1 MKNELAHR
9 RPAPP
14 GAPEPAPATLATL
27 DPSLD
32 WQLARAC
39 RRVGDPAGN
48 RAQEALFGHLGAH
61 DEDTFWR
68 ACNERAAEL
77 ATQHGVEILL
87 AQEDRQIRIRVER
100 FEPMPVP
107 GEAPVADAVALP
119 PAAPP
124 RWPSLARWWRGRGG
138 AAAAGQDGPS
148 SPDVPAV
155 ETVRMSRETKR

>member
-9 RPAPP
+9 WPAPP
-14 GAPEPAPATLATL
+14 GAPQPAPATLATL

-32 WQLARAC
+32 RQLAGAC
-39 RRVGDPAGN
+39 RRVGDPAGD
-48 RAQEALFGHLGAH
+48 RAQEALFGQLGAH

-87 AQEDRQIRIRVER
+87 AQEGRAIRIRVER
-100 FEPMPVP
+100 FEPMPLA
-107 GEAPVADAVALP
+107 GEAPVADTVALP
-119 PAAPP
+119 LEARP

-138 AAAAGQDGPS
+138 ASGQDGHP
-148 SPDVPAV
+148 SPDAPAV
-155 ETVRMSRETKR
+155 ETVRLGQDTKR